1 MIYTAEVCWSM
12 ANNKLNYFNCTL
24 PRRQDSEVWVHT
36 LCKCVCARVLNES
49 PVTLKE
55 RLVCTIKYTSHHL
68 QWPMYKCKS
77 SCDRCH
83 WQLPLSTFSSI
94 PSPSW
99 KVDFNISFTFATATA
114 NQLIHYNCL
123 LEKLLT
129 KASSLSFSSSSRTV
143 ALQKRSKTANQVI
156 FLAFR
161 VNYFRWEAKAF
172 IYYTA
177 REGTLLFAIGSLSAS
192 CHK

>member
-24 PRRQDSEVWVHT
+24 PRRQDSEVWV
-36 LCKCVCARVLNES
+36 CDCVSVCVRGSLMRARWHWKSASYVRLNI
-49 PVTLKE
+49 
-55 RLVCTIKYTSHHL
+55 RATICNGQCINANRAATDATD
-68 QWPMYKCKS
+68 
-77 SCDRCH
+77 SCHFPPFPAYHRH
-83 WQLPLSTFSSI
+83 R
-94 PSPSW
+94 